1 MRSNERYRGTGGEG
15 AESLRS
21 EREGVS
27 VVAIFV
33 CVYAFSD
40 GNLDICNHV
49 CLELSSSISMTSL
62 LEMKAILGLLSWTPC

>member
-1 MRSNERYRGTGGEG
+1 MRSNEKLRGTGGEG
-15 AESLRS
+15 ADCLRS

-27 VVAIFV
+27 MVAFLV

-40 GNLDICNHV
+40 GNMEMCNRV

-62 LEMKAILGLLSWTPC
+62 LEMKAILGLL